1 MILVDFH
8 TKCDIIIFTKN
19 YMNDFK
25 KNNRFG
31 DKRGGGGFNKGGFR
45 PSFGGGGKSF
55 GGGRPPLEMFSATCA
70 SCGKTCEVPF
80 KPNGKKP
87 VYCKECFAAN
97 GGPEPREGGNDR
109 GGDRN
114 ERFAPRRD
122 FDRPRPAFR
131 PDVRPEGGAGLGELK
146 RTMEAMNSKLDK
158 LVSLMS
164 AQAPVKSASISD
176 APIAEKKS
184 VTKKVSKK
192 KK

>member
-1 MILVDFH
+1 
-8 TKCDIIIFTKN
+8 
-19 YMNDFK
+19 MNDFK

-31 DKRGGGGFNKGGFR
+31 DKRGGGFNKGGFR
-45 PSFGGGGKSF
+45 PSFGGGKSF

-70 SCGKTCEVPF
+70 SCGKVCEVPF

-109 GGDRN
+109 N

-122 FDRPRPAFR
+122 FDRSRPAFR
-131 PDVRPEGGAGLGELK
+131 SDARPEGGAGLGELK
-146 RTMEAMNSKLDK
+146 RTIEAMNSKLDK
-158 LVSLMS
+158 LVSLIS
-164 AQAPVKSASISD
+164 NQSSITKSVPTPETPVI
-176 APIAEKKS
+176 EKK
-184 VTKKVSKK
+184 TTAKKVSKK

>member
-1 MILVDFH
+1 
-8 TKCDIIIFTKN
+8 
-19 YMNDFK
+19 MNDFK

-31 DKRGGGGFNKGGFR
+31 DKRGGGFNKGGFR
-45 PSFGGGGKSF
+45 PSFGGGGGKSF

-70 SCGKTCEVPF
+70 SCSKTCEVPF

-97 GGPEPREGGNDR
+97 GGPEAREGGNDR

-131 PDVRPEGGAGLGELK
+131 PDSRPEGGAGLGELK
-146 RTMEAMNSKLDK
+146 RTIEAMNSKLDK

-164 AQAPVKSASISD
+164 AGVSVAKPVVVSEASVVDMPAHAGKKSA
-176 APIAEKKS
+176 
-184 VTKKVSKK
+184 TKKATKK

>member
-1 MILVDFH
+1 
-8 TKCDIIIFTKN
+8 
-19 YMNDFK
+19 MNDFK

-31 DKRGGGGFNKGGFR
+31 DKRGGGFNKGAFR
-45 PSFGGGGKSF
+45 PSFGGGKSF

-70 SCGKTCEVPF
+70 SCGKICEVPF

-109 GGDRN
+109 N

-131 PDVRPEGGAGLGELK
+131 PDSRPEGGAGLGELK
-146 RTMEAMNSKLDK
+146 RTIEAMNSKLDK

-164 AQAPVKSASISD
+164 AQAPVAKSTP
-176 APIAEKKS
+176 APEVSVVEKKS
-184 VTKKVSKK
+184 ATKKVSKK

>member
-1 MILVDFH
+1 
-8 TKCDIIIFTKN
+8 
-19 YMNDFK
+19 MNDFK

-31 DKRGGGGFNKGGFR
+31 DKRGGGFNKGGFR
-45 PSFGGGGKSF
+45 PSFGGGGGGKSF
-55 GGGRPPLEMFSATCA
+55 GSGRPPLELFSATCA

-97 GGPEPREGGNDR
+97 GGPEAREGGNDR
-109 GGDRN
+109 GG

-131 PDVRPEGGAGLGELK
+131 PDSRPEGGAGLGELK
-146 RTMEAMNSKLDK
+146 RTIEAMNSKLDK

-164 AQAPVKSASISD
+164 VQSPLGRSTSTGEAVKSVPTVETEKI
-176 APIAEKKS
+176 EKKS
-184 VTKKVSKK
+184 IAKKVSKK